1 LHWAG
6 SSPGSRDL
14 RTPDL
19 NAQTG
24 YMGGHACT
32 GQSVHVR
39 EVPPDACTLKQMHI
53 ASAQSRTRN
62 VQRTVASAQQTNG
75 RKLKSRSPDGMVIR
89 AFSPRLSCE
98 MPSSQPFTTCPD
110 LTRNLKWRPV
120 GFLVLGSIGPA
131 GQSACASG
139 VPAHAYH
146 PARGVIGG
154 WRCESAAN
162 DDAGRWRTRIIRV
175 RTLHVHV
182 VVTPVRQPEINDA
195 CTYRAQTWNRTFS
208 VPRGLGSRHNGS

>member
-1 LHWAG
+1 MHWAG

-131 GQSACASG
+131 GHSRPRTRLRVRRARTCISPG
-139 VPAHAYH
+139 
-146 PARGVIGG
+146 ARGH
-154 WRCESAAN
+154 WRLALRKRRERRRGPMANTDHPCSHSARA
-162 DDAGRWRTRIIRV
+162 RRR
-175 RTLHVHV
+175 H
-182 VVTPVRQPEINDA
+182 A
-195 CTYRAQTWNRTFS
+195 CPAARD
-208 VPRGLGSRHNGS
+208 